1 MFKKILNIIIIF
13 ILLLS
18 ICNIVLADDI
28 THSMSGIHEG
38 ELPSELRNMASVILG
53 IIQFVGYGICVITI
67 TILGIKYVVGGVSE
81 KAEYKKTMAPIV
93 IGMVILFLASTVIG
107 IVAGFTNNTFNQ

>member
-28 THSMSGIHEG
+28 TNSMSGLG
-38 ELPSELRNMASVILG
+38 GDLPSELRNMASVILG

-67 TILGIKYVVGGVSE
+67 TILGIKYMVGGASE

-93 IGMVILFLASTVIG
+93 IGMVILFLASTLIG